1 MKRLIQS
8 LKSQSIGVLALFVAL
23 GGTGYAAISI
33 PKNSVGTRQLRNG
46 AVTSKKLANA
56 AVTAEKLAKGS
67 IGPADLNSTSI
78 PGYVALWAR
87 IFSTGQVVA
96 SSVPVTVTEIGPG
109 PASPLLTLHGELPS
123 NCFALANVEGGAVGY
138 ASADSSSRNGST
150 EIQVSIE
157 QVDAPNSYELDVV
170 EICP

>member
-1 MKRLIQS
+1 MKRLIRS
-8 LKSQSIGVLALFVAL
+8 LKSQSIGVLALFIAL

-46 AVTSKKLANA
+46 AVTSKKLANT
-56 AVTAEKLAKGS
+56 AVTAGKLAKGS
-67 IGPADLNSTSI
+67 IAPADLDSTSI
-78 PGYVALWAR
+78 PGYVAFWAR

-109 PASPLLTLHGELPS
+109 AASPLLTFHGELPS
-123 NCFALANVEGGAVGY
+123 NCFALANLEGNAVGY

-150 EIQVSIE
+150 TIQLSIE
-157 QVDAPNSYELDVV
+157 QANSPLPYELDVA